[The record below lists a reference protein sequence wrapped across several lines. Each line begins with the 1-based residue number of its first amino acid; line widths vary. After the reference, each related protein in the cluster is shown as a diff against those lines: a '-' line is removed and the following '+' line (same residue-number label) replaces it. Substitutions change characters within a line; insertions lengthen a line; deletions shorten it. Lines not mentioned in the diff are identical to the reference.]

1 MVDPKSLALEE
12 LLFSPCVH
20 PATPQDHSKAPL
32 WAFRGAI
39 SALLDGIALCYC
51 RVPALRRDVACSGD
65 ADLDLCC
72 GTISI
77 QHVSSDTELL
87 HTTYEVFGPALSVPV
102 VGSLPAYA
110 LMEESSTSIFPSAL
124 E

>member
-1 MVDPKSLALEE
+1 MVDPQSLAIEE

-20 PATPQDHSKAPL
+20 LATPQDHSKAPL
-32 WAFRGAI
+32 WVFRGTT
-39 SALLDGIALCYC
+39 SASLDWIALCYY
-51 RVPALRRDVACSGD
+51 RVPALRCDVGCSGN

-77 QHVSSDTELL
+77 QHVLSDTELL
-87 HTTYEVFGPALSVPV
+87 HTTYDAFGLALSVPV

-110 LMEESSTSIFPSAL
+110 LMEESSTSIIPP
-124 E
+124 